1 MIETTRKKHLN
12 ALEKLRENSDL
23 TKEQK
28 EAVEYAI
35 ATIKVRP
42 IVRVA
47 ASIAAIFAKCYLDS

>member
-12 ALEKLRENSDL
+12 ALKKLRENSDL

-35 ATIKVRP
+35 ATIKVRT

>member
-12 ALEKLRENSDL
+12 ADL